1 MQALILAAGRGSRL
15 GDVTAQRPKGLTPLL
30 HKPLLQWQ
38 LDAITTAGITET
50 SVATGYLAE
59 QFAPFTVNKIH
70 NPAWQESNMVRTLFC
85 CDHYL
90 QQQTTLVSY
99 SDIVY
104 SSATVSALQQAA
116 GDIVLC
122 YDPDWLNQ
130 WQQRFDNPLEDA
142 ETFDFIGNQL
152 LQIGQKPQQLAD
164 IKGQYMGLF
173 KLTTIGWSQL
183 RDYLCNLDHTVL
195 NKLDMTSLFSLL
207 LSQGVQVQ
215 LCPVQ
220 GFWFEIDNQK
230 DLALCE
236 KNLTTQK

>member
-1 MQALILAAGRGSRL
+1 MQAIILAAGRGSRL

-38 LDAITTAGITET
+38 LDAITSAGIAET
-50 SVATGYLAE
+50 TVATGYLAE
-59 QFAPFTVNKIH
+59 QFAPFPVHKIH
-70 NPAWQESNMVRTLFC
+70 NSAWQDSNMVRTLLC
-85 CDHYL
+85 CDHIL

-104 SSATVSALQQAA
+104 CASSVTALMNTP

-142 ETFDFIGNQL
+142 ETFDFVNNQL
-152 LQIGQKPQQLAD
+152 LQIGQKAQQLTK

-173 KLTTIGWSQL
+173 KLTAVGWSVI
-183 RDYLCNLDHTVL
+183 RDYLYCLDQAAL
-195 NKLDMTSLFSLL
+195 NQLDMTSLFSLL
-207 LSQGVQVQ
+207 LAQEVNIQ

-236 KNLTTQK
+236 KNLAVRK